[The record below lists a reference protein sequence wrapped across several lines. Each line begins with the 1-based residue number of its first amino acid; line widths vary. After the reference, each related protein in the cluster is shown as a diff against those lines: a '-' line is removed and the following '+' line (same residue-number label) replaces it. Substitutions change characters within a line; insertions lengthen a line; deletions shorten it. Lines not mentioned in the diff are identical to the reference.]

1 MAHLRRGHQALI
13 DLVKEMD
20 ERRQSR
26 MVYLGFGEREAKELS
41 SLHTRNF
48 K

>member
-1 MAHLRRGHQALI
+1 M

-26 MVYLGFGEREAKELS
+26 MVYLGFAEHDAKELS

-48 K
+48 M